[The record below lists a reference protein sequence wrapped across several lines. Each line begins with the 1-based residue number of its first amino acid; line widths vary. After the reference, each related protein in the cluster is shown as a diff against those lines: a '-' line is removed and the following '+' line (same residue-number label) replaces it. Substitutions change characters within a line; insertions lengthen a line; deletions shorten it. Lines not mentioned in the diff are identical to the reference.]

1 MMKRVRRL
9 LKNQHGFGF
18 IEYMVLFVL
27 IFPFVLF
34 AIDLIVWGSKIF
46 VVNGII
52 GDAADF
58 MAMHGGANETT
69 VAYLQER
76 FAEAG
81 LDPSNWDLSISGG
94 QKMRGDSLSVA
105 VESTYT
111 FHSIRMIGIDLQ
123 FPIKA
128 SATVPSQVWIR

>member
-1 MMKRVRRL
+1 MIKRIL
-9 LKNQHGFGF
+9 QNQKGFGF
-18 IEYMVLFVL
+18 IEYMVIFVLVFPLVLFV
-27 IFPFVLF
+27 
-34 AIDLIVWGSKIF
+34 IDLIVWGSKIF

-69 VAYLQER
+69 VTYLQQR

-81 LDPSNWDLSISGG
+81 LDPSHWDLTISGG
-94 QKMRGDSLSVA
+94 QKMRGDELSVA

-111 FHSIRMIGIDLQ
+111 FNSIRMIGIDLQ

>member
-1 MMKRVRRL
+1 MAMIKRIL
-9 LKNQHGFGF
+9 QNQKGFGF
-18 IEYMVLFVL
+18 IEYMVIFVLVFPLVLFV
-27 IFPFVLF
+27 
-34 AIDLIVWGSKIF
+34 IDLIVWGSKIF

-69 VAYLQER
+69 VTYLQQR

-81 LDPSNWDLSISGG
+81 LDPSHWDLTISGG
-94 QKMRGDSLSVA
+94 QKMRGDELSVA

-111 FHSIRMIGIDLQ
+111 FNSIRMIGIDLQ